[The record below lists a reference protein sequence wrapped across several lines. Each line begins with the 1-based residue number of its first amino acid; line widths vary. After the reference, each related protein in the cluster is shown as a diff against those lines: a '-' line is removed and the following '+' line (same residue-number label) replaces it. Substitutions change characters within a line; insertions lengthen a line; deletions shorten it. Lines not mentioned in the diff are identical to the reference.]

1 MCKTNLNLLPLNS
14 GCFCSTSLSLS
25 AGFFLCSLF
34 ECQMLKYLLNKF
46 WLWFGKINVL
56 QRVEGGE
63 KGCPLLN
70 FCMFWE
76 ITGPRCLMK
85 KSWELPNVLRA
96 TGFTVHGSAGVYVN
110 FQSSRCL
117 NPAARN
123 LKEIRVV
130 RGSLSALAVIPYLFV
145 VDPSEG
151 GSGILFVQ
159 TCWGKGTKSVMG
171 GLVGADPP
179 LWCCCWSP
187 WCCCGFLSL
196 ASPGA
201 GAAELLFPTSLH
213 RSHVSSGPA
222 HRPAALLRD
231 SFKILHWH
239 HVEK

>member
-25 AGFFLCSLF
+25 AGSFLCSLF

-159 TCWGKGTKSVMG
+159 NMLGERDKGCHGRVGGCRSSPLVLLLKPMVLLWLLVSCFPWGWGSWTSFSYITAQESCLQWTC
-171 GLVGADPP
+171 P
-179 LWCCCWSP
+179 
-187 WCCCGFLSL
+187 
-196 ASPGA
+196 
-201 GAAELLFPTSLH
+201 
-213 RSHVSSGPA
+213 
-222 HRPAALLRD
+222 
-231 SFKILHWH
+231 
-239 HVEK
+239 